1 MSLYK
6 RKDSSI
12 WWVRFTHK
20 GNRVQQSSGT
30 SERIQA
36 EEYEAKL
43 KSSLWEQERLGA
55 KPIYKWN
62 DAVVRY
68 LGETKHKASQ
78 VSDIYHLRWLD
89 QYLNGVG
96 LQTIKRDLLDK
107 ISAAKQA
114 TGVENATVNRVL
126 EVIRII
132 LRCQTASN
140 SSHPGM

>member
-1 MSLYK
+1 MTFWLSTAI
-6 RKDSSI
+6 S
-12 WWVRFTHK
+12 
-20 GNRVQQSSGT
+20 
-30 SERIQA
+30 
-36 EEYEAKL
+36 
-43 KSSLWEQERLGA
+43 
-55 KPIYKWN
+55 
-62 DAVVRY
+62 
-68 LGETKHKASQ
+68 KHKASQ